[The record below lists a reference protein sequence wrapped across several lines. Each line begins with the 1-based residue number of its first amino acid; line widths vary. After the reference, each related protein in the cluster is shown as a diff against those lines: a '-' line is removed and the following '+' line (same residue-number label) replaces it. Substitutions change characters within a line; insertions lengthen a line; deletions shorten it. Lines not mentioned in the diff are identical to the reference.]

1 MAKLPEAE
9 LQRRRLKRY
18 VIDLR
23 EHGNRRE
30 RRAYL
35 KDAEKELRKL
45 EVAAKA
51 AMAARVAATS
61 K

>member
-1 MAKLPEAE
+1 M
-9 LQRRRLKRY
+9 
-18 VIDLR
+18 R
-23 EHGNRRE
+23 EQGTRRE

-35 KDAEKELRKL
+35 KDAEKELNKL
-45 EVAAKA
+45 EIAAKA